1 MAVEPASLSQAQS
14 VRRLSRREP
23 YPGRRR
29 RIRQRD
35 KFLGEV
41 DLDLPT
47 ACRGVSVCPARLT
60 FSGLAMDPTASLFS
74 AQLLPP
80 PLASIDPAERLG
92 IDLSSLRTDEDFLQ
106 VLTSVLTAIPR
117 GEITPAEGAQIAERV
132 DARLRA
138 SRRLPRLMRRP
149 AIQTSPG
156 PSDTVI
162 SEHRNPCE
170 KTMTDDAA
178 WPLAQHVCRTGYAD
192 LPASAVES
200 ARRDILDTFG
210 CMLGG
215 SGSPGI
221 DELFAVIARWGGREE
236 SRVLLRGTRLP
247 AAQAALLNASMGHAL
262 DFDDTLDTGGS
273 IHPGVSV
280 LGSVLAVCDSLGGVS
295 GRDLLLV
302 VALGLDVSCRIAL
315 ASTLD
320 RGWHRTAAIGVFG
333 ATAAADKLIVLTPEQ
348 MLAAF
353 GIAYSHAA
361 GNRQCILDGA
371 LTKRMQAGQ
380 AASAGVFSA
389 LLAQTGFTGARNIF
403 NGRFGLLELYQPNGY
418 DASVLLRDLGTGFR
432 GEALSYKPYPCG
444 RPLHAAIDAALAARA
459 RLNIERP
466 DDIEAVTIEADPAGH
481 TEQFGR
487 GPAKRRP
494 TQVVEAQFA
503 QPFLVAT
510 ALVHGKVGI
519 AEVDGL
525 GDASVLALSDRF
537 AGVARDQRPR
547 GSLSITVQRTDGRS
561 VTVEAS
567 DPIGS
572 PAKPLTNAQLETKFR
587 DCARNAVQPLSDES
601 VDGVLAAIGRFETLP
616 DAQELMTAFAG

>member
-1 MAVEPASLSQAQS
+1 M
-14 VRRLSRREP
+14 
-23 YPGRRR
+23 
-29 RIRQRD
+29 
-35 KFLGEV
+35 
-41 DLDLPT
+41 
-47 ACRGVSVCPARLT
+47 
-60 FSGLAMDPTASLFS
+60 
-74 AQLLPP
+74 
-80 PLASIDPAERLG
+80 
-92 IDLSSLRTDEDFLQ
+92 
-106 VLTSVLTAIPR
+106 
-117 GEITPAEGAQIAERV
+117 
-132 DARLRA
+132 
-138 SRRLPRLMRRP
+138 
-149 AIQTSPG
+149 
-156 PSDTVI
+156 
-162 SEHRNPCE
+162 
-170 KTMTDDAA
+170 MTDDAA
-178 WPLAQHVCRTGYAD
+178 WFLAQHVFRTRYTD
-192 LPASAVES
+192 LPVSAVES

-221 DELFAVIARWGGREE
+221 NELFAVISRWGGREE

-247 AAQAALLNASMGHAL
+247 APHAALLNASMGHAL
-262 DFDDTLDTGGS
+262 DFDDTLDSGGS

-280 LGSVLAVCDSLGGVS
+280 LGSVLAVCDSLENVT
-295 GRDLLLV
+295 GRDVLLA
-302 VALGLDVSCRIAL
+302 VALGLDISCRIAL

-320 RGWHRTAAIGVFG
+320 RGWHRTAAMGIFG
-333 ATAAADKLIVLTPEQ
+333 ATAAAGKLLGLTPEQ

-389 LLAQTGFTGARNIF
+389 ALAQTGFTGARNVF
-403 NGRFGLLELYQPNGY
+403 NGRFGFLELYQPDGY
-418 DASVLLRDLGTGFR
+418 DASTLLRDLGNAFR

-466 DDIEAVTIEADPAGH
+466 DDIVSVTIEADPAGH
-481 TEQFGR
+481 SDQFGR

-525 GDASVLALSDRF
+525 GDASVLSLSDRI
-537 AGVARDQRPR
+537 AGIARDVRPE
-547 GSLSITVQRTDGRS
+547 GSLGITVVSTHGRS

-567 DPIGS
+567 DPTGS
-572 PAKPLTNAQLETKFR
+572 PATPLSSAQLEVKFR
-587 DCARNAVQPLSDES
+587 DCARNALQPLSHAKI
-601 VDGVLAAIGRFETLP
+601 DGLLAAIARLETLS
-616 DAQELMTAFAG
+616 DARELMTAAAGR

>member
-1 MAVEPASLSQAQS
+1 
-14 VRRLSRREP
+14 
-23 YPGRRR
+23 
-29 RIRQRD
+29 
-35 KFLGEV
+35 
-41 DLDLPT
+41 
-47 ACRGVSVCPARLT
+47 
-60 FSGLAMDPTASLFS
+60 
-74 AQLLPP
+74 
-80 PLASIDPAERLG
+80 
-92 IDLSSLRTDEDFLQ
+92 
-106 VLTSVLTAIPR
+106 
-117 GEITPAEGAQIAERV
+117 
-132 DARLRA
+132 
-138 SRRLPRLMRRP
+138 
-149 AIQTSPG
+149 
-156 PSDTVI
+156 
-162 SEHRNPCE
+162 
-170 KTMTDDAA
+170 MTDDAA

-192 LPASAVES
+192 LPASAVVS

-221 DELFAVIARWGGREE
+221 DELFSVSSRWGGLEE
-236 SRVLLRGTRLP
+236 SRVLFRGVRLP
-247 AAQAALLNASMGHAL
+247 APQAALLNASMGHAL

-280 LGSVLAVCDSLGGVS
+280 LGAVLAVCDSLGGVS
-295 GRDLLLV
+295 GRDVLLA

-333 ATAAADKLIVLTPEQ
+333 ATAAAGKLIGLTPAQ

-389 LLAQTGFTGARNIF
+389 VLAKTGFTGAQNIF
-403 NGRFGLLELYQPNGY
+403 GGRFGFFELYQPNGY
-418 DASVLLRDLGTGFR
+418 DASLLLRDLGMAFR
-432 GEALSYKPYPCG
+432 GEELSYKPYPCG

-459 RLNIERP
+459 RLEIEGA
-466 DDIEAVTIEADPAGH
+466 DDIATVTVEADPAGH
-481 TEQFGR
+481 SDQFAR

-510 ALVHGKVGI
+510 ALVHNTIGI

-525 GDASVLALSDRF
+525 GDASVLALSDRIT
-537 AGVARDQRPR
+537 GIVSESRPK

-561 VTVEAS
+561 VTVEAT

-572 PAKPLTNAQLETKFR
+572 PRKPLTNAQFEAKFR
-587 DCARNAVQPLSDES
+587 DCARNAVQPLPDAR
-601 VDGVLAAIGRFETLP
+601 VDAVLVEIERLAALP
-616 DAQELMTAFAG
+616 DARELMTPFAG